1 MTVSVFDDED
11 GIALRLIGAIVVM
24 VIAMAVGVGIYKTR
38 PAKVPKAPTA
48 VLVEEGASFVV
59 ENGVVKFYFASASAE
74 LAGGA
79 NAALAELIVL
89 AGSGK
94 TVVISGYT
102 DVTGDAALNE
112 ELAKRRALAVRD
124 ALLALGLAES
134 GIELKKP
141 EAVTGSGASLRES
154 RRVEVLAR

>member
-1 MTVSVFDDED
+1 MTASVFDEND

-24 VIAMAVGVGIYKTR
+24 VIAMAIGVGIYKTR
-38 PAKVPKAPTA
+38 PAKVPKAAAA
-48 VLVEEGASFVV
+48 VLVEDGASFVV
-59 ENGVVKFYFASASAE
+59 ENGVIKFYFATASAE

-79 NAALAELIVL
+79 HAALGELIVI
-89 AGSGK
+89 ANTGK

-102 DVTGDAALNE
+102 DATGDAALNE

-124 ALLALGLAES
+124 ALLALGLAET

-141 EAVTGSGASLRES
+141 EAITGSGSLRES